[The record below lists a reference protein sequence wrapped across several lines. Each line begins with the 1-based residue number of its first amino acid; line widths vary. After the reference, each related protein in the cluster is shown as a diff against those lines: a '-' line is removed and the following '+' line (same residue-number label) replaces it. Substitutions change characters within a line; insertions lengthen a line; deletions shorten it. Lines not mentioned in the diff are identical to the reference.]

1 MSYIVHCRS
10 GKYDKEKNETEKI
23 KVKVALGPQENHTTG
38 TIGCCLS
45 KKQLA
50 ILLTTGLQAMTGGD
64 GDECDCDGD
73 GDVDGD

>member
-1 MSYIVHCRS
+1 MTKRKTKQRKSKLKSH
-10 GKYDKEKNETEKI
+10 
-23 KVKVALGPQENHTTG
+23 LGHRKTTQLELLDVV
-38 TIGCCLS
+38 LS

-50 ILLTTGLQAMTGGD
+50 ILLTTGLQAMTSGD